1 MGKVIGIGETVT
13 DIIVRNGI
21 PQKMVC
27 GGSCLNTMVTLGRC
41 GKKPL
46 FVSEV
51 GDDRLGRQTLRFLAD
66 NNVDSS
72 FVAKEAGRQSK
83 LSLAF
88 LNDSSDAEYEF
99 FSDKRGDVFPNR
111 LPSVEFGDIVIFGSF
126 YALNPLLHGGL
137 SAFLAKAGENGALSY
152 YDVNFRP
159 TYLSQRDSL
168 YGALLDN
175 FALADIVR
183 GSDEDFCNI
192 FGTADTAMVYD
203 SIKSKSGCGVL
214 IITRGKSGVDVL
226 TPSLRLHYDVVP
238 TNVVSTIGAGDTF
251 NAGVVYSLAED
262 SVTQAELETM
272 PKHWWDKTIHIAT
285 SLSAEVCGLT
295 DNYISR
301 QTGERLQNGF
311 I

>member
-21 PQKMVC
+21 PQKMVF

-99 FSDKRGDVFPNR
+99 FSDKRGDVFPCR

-137 SAFLAKAGENGALSY
+137 SAFLANAGEN
-152 YDVNFRP
+152 
-159 TYLSQRDSL
+159 
-168 YGALLDN
+168 GALLDN
-175 FALADIVR
+175 FAQAGIVR

-203 SIKSKSGCGVL
+203 SIKSTSGCGVL

>member
-126 YALNPLLHGGL
+126 YAL
-137 SAFLAKAGENGALSY
+137 
-152 YDVNFRP
+152 
-159 TYLSQRDSL
+159 TL
-168 YGALLDN
+168 YSMA
-175 FALADIVR
+175 V
-183 GSDEDFCNI
+183 
-192 FGTADTAMVYD
+192 
-203 SIKSKSGCGVL
+203 
-214 IITRGKSGVDVL
+214 
-226 TPSLRLHYDVVP
+226 
-238 TNVVSTIGAGDTF
+238 
-251 NAGVVYSLAED
+251 
-262 SVTQAELETM
+262 
-272 PKHWWDKTIHIAT
+272 
-285 SLSAEVCGLT
+285 
-295 DNYISR
+295 
-301 QTGERLQNGF
+301 
-311 I
+311 